1 MSAAELARQLHVP
14 TKRVKKIKQV
24 RRAVKT
30 HTALRLEHFF
40 RMSPQFWINLQMSYD
55 LRVAQ
60 RASGSLVEGLPT
72 MKTA

>member
-14 TKRVKKIKQV
+14 TNRVTQILQG
-24 RRAVKT
+24 RRAVT
-30 HTALRLEHFF
+30 ADTALRLEHFF